1 MTSFAVKSFTAGL
14 LSIVFMGCAS
24 APDDLYY
31 WGSYEDALYDMYLKP
46 GNASLTDQILRM
58 EEQIEQ
64 AAAKGKPVPP
74 GVHSHLGY
82 LYINDGDY
90 GAAVIHFQREKEN
103 FPESTDFID
112 GILRRMKK

>member
-1 MTSFAVKSFTAGL
+1 MASFAAKTITAAML
-14 LSIVFMGCAS
+14 AVVFMGCAT
-24 APDDLYY
+24 APDDHYH

-64 AAAKGKPVPP
+64 ADAKGKPVPP
-74 GVHSHLGY
+74 GLHAHLGY
-82 LYINDGDY
+82 LYANDGDNS
-90 GAAVIHFQREKEN
+90 AAVIHFQREKET

-112 GILRRMKK
+112 GILQRMKK